1 MNDFPMWYNDALNR
15 MAISEDLEAKRNPA
29 DERWRQLYEAEYGEP
44 PELEL
49 PSHSLR
55 NGEDLHSAKF
65 LRDDDDDDCTEAG
78 RRKKVL
84 LMQIMTDGDGTDPGF
99 VSDGVLQDPTRYEVV
114 DTLQPS
120 FCCAPLMR
128 VLSLT
133 DLQVFVHLQDL
144 GKPLG
149 MDVYVETYIYTA
161 EDDGHDGSL
170 YTHRGVAI
178 MLEKCW

>member
-1 MNDFPMWYNDALNR
+1 MSISGELNGQR
-15 MAISEDLEAKRNPA
+15 KAA

-49 PSHSLR
+49 HSHSKW
-55 NGEDLHSAKF
+55 NGEDLQSAKF
-65 LRDDDDDDCTEAG
+65 LRNDDDDYCTEAG
-78 RRKKVL
+78 KRKKVL
-84 LMQIMTDGDGTDPGF
+84 LMQIMTDGDGIEPAF
-99 VSDGVLQDPTRYEVV
+99 VSDGVLQDPTAYEVR
-114 DTLQPS
+114 DTVLAPS
-120 FCCAPLMR
+120 FCCASLMQ
-128 VLSLT
+128 VVSLT

-178 MLEKCW
+178 MVEKCW